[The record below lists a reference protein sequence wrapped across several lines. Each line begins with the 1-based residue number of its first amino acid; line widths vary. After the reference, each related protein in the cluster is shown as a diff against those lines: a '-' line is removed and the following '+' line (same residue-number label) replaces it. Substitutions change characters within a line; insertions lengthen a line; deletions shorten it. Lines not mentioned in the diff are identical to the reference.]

1 MEKVKSREYQM
12 VLSSLLYNARENQM
26 GEVLAYL
33 ALLDCFLN
41 LLDLHLAETFD
52 LEQSLAGCSMDRLR
66 PRIISACAG
75 MKYFLKVEKRAY
87 SNGIVAI
94 GLEFSDV

>member
-52 LEQSLAGCSMDRLR
+52 LE
-66 PRIISACAG
+66 
-75 MKYFLKVEKRAY
+75 
-87 SNGIVAI
+87 
-94 GLEFSDV
+94 